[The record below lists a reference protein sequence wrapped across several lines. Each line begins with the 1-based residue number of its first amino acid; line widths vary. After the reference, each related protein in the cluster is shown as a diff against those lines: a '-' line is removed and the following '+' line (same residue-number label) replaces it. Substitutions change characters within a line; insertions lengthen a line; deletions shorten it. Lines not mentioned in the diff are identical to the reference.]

1 MKKRRLTIDKVWNKF
16 APLVKDILMDVYG
29 NKCVTCSKEELIG
42 RDKQLGHF
50 FPKGAYSSVRWW
62 ILNLGIQCSYCNGA
76 KQGATLMF
84 SEWFRK
90 THGQQALD
98 DITVLAHKSHSTSQY
113 EYELIIEKVKE
124 YEKMIKSKE
133 ITYKQLYKKII
144 DDKFGLFIRS

>member
-1 MKKRRLTIDKVWNKF
+1 MV
-16 APLVKDILMDVYG
+16 
-29 NKCVTCSKEELIG
+29 
-42 RDKQLGHF
+42 Q
-50 FPKGAYSSVRWW
+50 
-62 ILNLGIQCSYCNGA
+62 
-76 KQGATLMF
+76 
-84 SEWFRK
+84 K

-144 DDKFGLFIRS
+144 DDKFGLFISS